1 MLAVDIGLRRYDKNW
16 KGVRFRV
23 AGVKLQGL
31 QPRFG

>member
-1 MLAVDIGLRRYDKNW
+1 MLAVDIGLRRYNKNW

-23 AGVKLQGL
+23 TGVELQGL